1 MPRPVR
7 VARRRAR
14 AVVLT
19 LALAVML
26 TAIAAACGGPGAPSG
41 SPTPV
46 PSGVVALDAKEYAFS
61 PAALTVPAGP
71 ARFSLRNAGSLE
83 HEFELFSGDKL
94 VGEIK
99 GLTPG
104 LTRDVTVTLAAGDY
118 TFVCKLSGHDQL
130 GMKGTLT
137 VTPG

>member
-1 MPRPVR
+1 MPRPDR
-7 VARRRAR
+7 PARLRRGHGP
-14 AVVLT
+14 AV
-19 LALAVML
+19 ALAMML
-26 TAIAAACGGPGAPSG
+26 GAVLAACGGPAAPAG

-61 PAALTVPAGP
+61 PAALTIPAGP
-71 ARFSLRNAGSLE
+71 ARFSVRNAGSLE
-83 HEFELFSGDKL
+83 HEFELFNGDQL

-104 LTRDVTVTLAAGDY
+104 LTRDLAVTLAAGEY
-118 TFVCKLSGHDQL
+118 TFICKLSGHDQL

-137 VTPG
+137 VTGG